1 LRRFSFSGESRLAGL
16 DFHFIEKQRERMA
29 DLTKPEL
36 MEKILKLVQTSRD
49 LNFLMS
55 LEEKDLTELLIAFRE
70 RIENQ
75 K

>member
-1 LRRFSFSGESRLAGL
+1 
-16 DFHFIEKQRERMA
+16 MA

-36 MEKILKLVQTSRD
+36 MEKILKLVQTDRD
-49 LNFLMS
+49 LNFLLL
-55 LEEKDLTELLIAFRE
+55 LEEKDLTTLLIALRE

>member
-1 LRRFSFSGESRLAGL
+1 MAGL